1 MYSSIPLTFADV
13 PAVTAYEADNIEL
26 DPYGPNTL
34 DEVIYDAVTARDA
47 DTANEEDSAYEADIV
62 YEADTANE
70 EVVALLEL
78 TAQDDVP
85 KNPIVLAPNDADIAP
100 LIKKDPV

>member
-1 MYSSIPLTFADV
+1 M
-13 PAVTAYEADNIEL
+13 
-26 DPYGPNTL
+26 
-34 DEVIYDAVTARDA
+34 YDAVTARDA

-78 TAQDDVP
+78 TDQDDVP